1 MKIQPQSGLGDLL
14 FTFPLIESL
23 LYKGEQVTIATNH
36 SYALNHYHSEFG
48 HQIQT
53 VPVEFTGPVP
63 KLKDGF
69 TKLKYSRYREHY
81 FDSYYSTGG
90 IMTLQCAVDKARWK
104 IIKAAEH
111 KAFRFTAAPYCVYAM
126 PRAANRHK
134 AARNF
139 SCAPDADYAGRR
151 VLMSG
156 LPIVTVGQNEVF
168 CENQKQYGDFNL
180 IDRLSFYELV
190 SVVMNA
196 QRVISQISAV
206 TALAGLLGVETDF
219 LPARNE
225 TPALHAA
232 HVAGVVWPG
241 QKVI

>member
-23 LYKGEQVTIATNH
+23 LIKGEQVTIAANH

-63 KLKDGF
+63 KLKEGF
-69 TKLKYSRYREHY
+69 TKLKYSRYKAHY
-81 FDSYYSTGG
+81 FESYYADQKLS
-90 IMTLQCAVDKARWK
+90 IHEAIYKAKSR
-104 IIKAAEH
+104 IANNAENKAW
-111 KAFRFTAAPYCVYAM
+111 RFTSSPYCVYAM

-139 SCAPDADYAGRR
+139 SCAPDVDYAGRR

-168 CENQKQYGDFNL
+168 CEGQRQFGDFNL
-180 IDRLSFYELV
+180 VDRLSFYELV

-196 QRVISQISAV
+196 QRVVSQISAI

-219 LPARNE
+219 LPSRNE

-241 QKVI
+241 QKVV

>member
-23 LYKGEQVTIATNH
+23 LNKGEQVTIATNH
-36 SYALNHYHSEFG
+36 SYALNHYHAQFG
-48 HQIQT
+48 YQLQT

-69 TKLKYSRYREHY
+69 TKLKYSRYKAHY
-81 FDSYYSTGG
+81 FDSYYTGQTMS
-90 IMTLQCAVDKARWK
+90 IHEAIFNAKSKLIAN
-104 IIKAAEH
+104 AESN
-111 KAFRFTAAPYCVYAM
+111 AWRFAGRPYCVYAM

-134 AARNF
+134 SAHNF
-139 SCAPDADYAGRR
+139 SCAPDVDYAGRR

-168 CENQKQYGDFNL
+168 CENQTQYGDFNL
-180 IDRLSFYELV
+180 IDRLSFYELI

-196 QRVISQISAV
+196 QRVVSQISAI
-206 TALAGLLGVETDF
+206 TALAGLLDVETDF

-241 QKVI
+241 QKVV